1 MLNDEQKETVRA
13 WATEG
18 ADLAQI
24 HQRIRDD
31 LGVAMTYFDAR
42 MLVSELEV
50 SLDKP
55 EEEKEEL
62 ALEEEPQAEE
72 QDSSTSTLVDERE
85 APMCEPEPAQG
96 GGSVSVT
103 VDTIAL
109 PQSMVSGKVTFSDGM
124 AAAWSIDQMG
134 RLGLDP
140 DQPGY
145 QPEQEDLMAF
155 QKELQSVLKSQ
166 GF

>member
-55 EEEKEEL
+55 EEEKEES

-72 QDSSTSTLVDERE
+72 QDSSASTLVDERE
-85 APMCEPEPAQG
+85 APMREPEPAQG

-109 PQSMVSGKVTFSDGM
+109 PQSMVSGKVGGRPRFGTK
-124 AAAWSIDQMG
+124 QMQCNRG
-134 RLGLDP
+134 IVFFFFRVNVRSPL
-140 DQPGY
+140 
-145 QPEQEDLMAF
+145 
-155 QKELQSVLKSQ
+155 
-166 GF
+166 